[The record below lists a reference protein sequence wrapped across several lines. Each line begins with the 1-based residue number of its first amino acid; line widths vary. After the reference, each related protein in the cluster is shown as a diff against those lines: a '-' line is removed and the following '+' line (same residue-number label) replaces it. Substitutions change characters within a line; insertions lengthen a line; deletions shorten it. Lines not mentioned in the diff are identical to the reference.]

1 MIACDE
7 DALIC
12 DMAETYQIYDMYALP
27 VERLAIFSIG
37 LRDNS
42 RIKMKLAKT
51 PLPIETMLSMS
62 VVDKLN
68 LLIWQNTADGKK
80 GRNKPKSIL
89 QNFLEPKQ
97 NVRSFRTI
105 EEFEAE
111 RARIING

>member
-1 MIACDE
+1 MLACDE

-12 DMAETYQIYDMYALP
+12 DMAETYQIYDMYELP
-27 VERLAIFSIG
+27 VERLATFSIG

-42 RIKMKLAKT
+42 RIKMKLAKA
-51 PLPIETMLSMS
+51 PLSVETMLSMS
-62 VVDKLN
+62 AVDKLN

-97 NVRSFRTI
+97 NVKSFRTV
-105 EEFEAE
+105 EEFETE